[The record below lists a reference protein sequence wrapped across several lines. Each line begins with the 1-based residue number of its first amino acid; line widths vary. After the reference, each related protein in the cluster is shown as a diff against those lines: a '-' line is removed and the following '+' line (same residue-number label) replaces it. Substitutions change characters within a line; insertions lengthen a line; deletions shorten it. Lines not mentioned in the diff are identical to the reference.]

1 MGMEAYALK
10 VLSEAVVAAMS
21 EENIKEF
28 ADMCLDFVEDKV
40 ISSVNKVDDK
50 LVLPAC
56 AIVRR
61 VFDIPDEDE

>member
-28 ADMCLDFVEDKV
+28 ADMCLDFVENKV